1 MAHSPVYVK
10 ALPLQE
16 LDDVESVKEEVKA
29 GNILIVRV
37 VPLARKSVE
46 ETKLAITELTDYVKG
61 LGGDI
66 ARLGEERIVITP
78 PGIRI
83 WRREASGPS
92 TEVPIVVETGQKE
105 ASRSGGAGSPLPQGF
120 QYIRDEG
127 SDSEVFGVCLRADIR
142 FSSFTLVHDYPGGVW
157 GHCPFVGEKMGS

>member
-1 MAHSPVYVK
+1 MPSTPVYVK

-16 LDDVESVKEEVKA
+16 LDDVEVVKNEVKA

-46 ETKLAITELTDYVKG
+46 ETKLAITELTDYVKA

-78 PGIRI
+78 PGIRV
-83 WRREASGPS
+83 WRRESSGGG
-92 TEVPIVVETGQKE
+92 TEQPIIVESPKRE
-105 ASRSGGAGSPLPQGF
+105 ASRTTGTA
-120 QYIRDEG
+120 
-127 SDSEVFGVCLRADIR
+127 
-142 FSSFTLVHDYPGGVW
+142 SSA
-157 GHCPFVGEKMGS
+157 

>member
-1 MAHSPVYVK
+1 MLKVTQQSAETGKAAYSSRSNMMLAMAHTPVYVK

-78 PGIRI
+78 AGVRV
-83 WRREASGPS
+83 WR
-92 TEVPIVVETGQKE
+92 KE
-105 ASRSGGAGSPLPQGF
+105 AASSEGAIPAAPIQN
-120 QYIRDEG
+120 EA
-127 SDSEVFGVCLRADIR
+127 V
-142 FSSFTLVHDYPGGVW
+142 PGTR
-157 GHCPFVGEKMGS
+157 

>member
-1 MAHSPVYVK
+1 MTHSPVYVK

-83 WRREASGPS
+83 WRRESSGPS
-92 TEVPIVVETGQKE
+92 TEVPIVVEAGQKE
-105 ASRSGGAGSPLPQGF
+105 ASRSGGPGLP
-120 QYIRDEG
+120 
-127 SDSEVFGVCLRADIR
+127 
-142 FSSFTLVHDYPGGVW
+142 
-157 GHCPFVGEKMGS
+157 